1 MSKSNRVNPH
11 TPTLPVTQRITDLG
25 ALALGMFVW
34 IKLIEVP
41 ASDFILLTGLLLLVN
56 YYIASA
62 IRQNNHSWRMRPI
75 AREVFQSL
83 KVWSVS
89 FLVTIFTL
97 NILNEDASLAGNLT
111 IALYISC
118 AAILSASRIVTR
130 FYLNYLRSTGRNT
143 KKIAIVGNGDLAKNL
158 HQTFQDY
165 PWMGVDFKGFYC
177 DPNLEDPTACC
188 NPHSALSLSGGTL
201 DLVNRCKAAKIDEV
215 YLTLPMREEER
226 MRHVLDL
233 LADTSVHVYVIPD
246 IFTFSL
252 LHSRWRD
259 INGIPVVGIFDTPL
273 QGIGGIIKRT
283 EDIIIAS
290 AILCLISIPMLFIAA
305 GVKTTSSG
313 PIIFKQ
319 KRYGY
324 GGKEVEVWKFRS
336 MTVCENDKMVRQATQ
351 NDPRVTRFGSLLRK
365 TSLDELPQFINVLQ
379 GHMSIVG
386 PRPHAVAHNEQYRK
400 DIHGYM
406 LRHLV
411 KPGITGWAQINGWR
425 GETDTLEKMQKR
437 VDFDLDYIRNWSL
450 NFDIKIIIA
459 TIFKGFVNK
468 QAY

>member
-1 MSKSNRVNPH
+1 MVAGGRVRPH
-11 TPTLPVTQRITDLG
+11 TPFLPISQKIVDI
-25 ALALGMFVW
+25 LALGIGILTCSW
-34 IKLIEVP
+34 LINIQVN
-41 ASDFILLTGLLLLVN
+41 DFLLLSYLLLLVN

-62 IRQNNHSWRMRPI
+62 IISNNHSWRMRTI
-75 AREVFQSL
+75 AKEAFRCA
-83 KVWSVS
+83 KIWSIS
-89 FLVTIFTL
+89 YLITIFTINL
-97 NILNEDASLAGNLT
+97 LDDEGNLT
-111 IALYISC
+111 SQFIIVNYIACVSAL
-118 AAILSASRIVTR
+118 LSSRVATR
-130 FYLNYLRSTGRNT
+130 FLLNYLRIAGKNT

-158 HQTFQDY
+158 HQTFLDH

-177 DPNLEDPTACC
+177 DPTEEEDSCC
-188 NPHSALSLSGGTL
+188 YINSENERTGSIT
-201 DLVNRCKAAKIDEV
+201 DLVSACKRGGIDEV
-215 YLTLPMREEER
+215 YLTLPMREEAR
-226 MRHVLDL
+226 MKQALTL
-233 LADTSVHVYVIPD
+233 LSDTSVHVYVIPD

-273 QGIGGIIKRT
+273 QGTGGLIKRI
-283 EDIIIAS
+283 EDVMLAS
-290 AILCLISIPMLFIAA
+290 LILCLIAIPMMLIAI
-305 GVKTTSSG
+305 GVKFTSQG

-319 KRYGY
+319 RRYGY

-336 MTVCENDKMVRQATQ
+336 MSVCENGDQVTQATK
-351 NDPRVTRFGSLLRK
+351 NDVRVTPFGAFLRR
-365 TSLDELPQFINVLQ
+365 TSLDELPQFFNVLQ

-400 DIHGYM
+400 DINGYM

-450 NFDIKIIIA
+450 NLDLKIII
-459 TIFKGFVNK
+459 TTVFKGFVGK